1 MSFGLAN
8 NAVFSKTIL
17 SLVEIIM
24 DRLEAMTI
32 LVTVVEAGSF
42 TAAGR
47 RLGIP
52 LPTVSRKLAELEAHL
67 GGTRLLTRSTRRL
80 SLTEAGADYVAAC
93 KRILEEIDDADRR
106 ASGEYVVPKG
116 ELVLA
121 APIVFGRLHV
131 VPVVSAFLATYAEI
145 DVKLLLSDRNA
156 QLMDDH
162 IDLAL
167 RIGALPDSAM
177 IALRLGTVRWIVCAS
192 PAYLA
197 AHGRPETP
205 ADLAQLPCVTFG
217 FADAATPW
225 IFALEGGVRSVT
237 VRSRLSVN
245 TAEAALDA
253 AAEGVGLTR
262 VLSYQ
267 AARAISDGS
276 LEPVLKAFEP
286 EPLPVSLIHVPQ
298 RMLPLKTRSFID
310 FAVPRLRERLKSP

>member
-1 MSFGLAN
+1 
-8 NAVFSKTIL
+8 
-17 SLVEIIM
+17 M

-32 LVTVVEAGSF
+32 LVAVVEAGSF
-42 TAAGR
+42 TAAGQ

-52 LPTVSRKLAELEAHL
+52 LPTVSRKLAELEAYL

-80 SLTEAGADYVAAC
+80 SLTDAGADYVEAC

-106 ASGEYVVPKG
+106 ASGEYVAPRG

-121 APIVFGRLHV
+121 APIVFGRLHI
-131 VPVVSAFLATYAEI
+131 VPIVSEFLATYDEI

-167 RIGALPDSAM
+167 LIGALPDSAM

-192 PAYLA
+192 SAYLA
-197 AHGRPETP
+197 RNGKPETP
-205 ADLAQLPCVTFG
+205 ADLAKLPCVTFG
-217 FADAATPW
+217 IAGAITPW
-225 IFALEGGVRSVT
+225 MFALEGGVRSVP

-253 AAEGVGLTR
+253 AAQGVGLTR

-267 AARAISDGS
+267 AARSIEDGR
-276 LEPVLKAFEP
+276 LEPVLENFEP
-286 EPLPVSLIHVPQ
+286 EALPVSLIHLPQ
-298 RMLPLKTRSFID
+298 QVLPLKTRSFID
-310 FAVPRLRERLKSP
+310 FTVPRLRARLKSP